1 MNPTNPLQVFEASL
15 MYLNVLILNI
25 FHPGR
30 FLPKSDRCYLDAKGQ
45 EVESAND
52 RGGWDDDRPWYI
64 TLFDPFNVQGL
75 IRGYKERK
83 TAKQHAADGSQKV

>member
-1 MNPTNPLQVFEASL
+1 

-30 FLPKSDRCYLDAKGQ
+30 FLPRSDTLYLDAKGQ

-64 TLFDPFNVQGL
+64 TLFDPFNIQGL
-75 IRGYKERK
+75 TQDYKERRA
-83 TAKQHAADGSQKV
+83 AKMHAAEGTKKV

>member
-1 MNPTNPLQVFEASL
+1 MGLTNPLQVFEASL

-30 FLPKSDRCYLDAKGQ
+30 FLPMSDRCYLDAKGQ
-45 EVESAND
+45 EIESADD

-64 TLFDPFNVQGL
+64 TLFDPFNIQGL
-75 IRGYKERK
+75 VHGYKERK
-83 TAKQHAADGSQKV
+83 AAKQHAAEESQKV